1 MDTYYL
7 TLVLYIFLIYWFI
20 VSVLDR
26 KGILERYNI
35 TAYGPLLM
43 IRTLRGQG
51 FLDSMA
57 KGEQRKRF
65 WRIYANIGT
74 VLVLIVMVFMFIR
87 MIDGAYGTFV
97 LQPEPTALHKPR
109 NWLLIP
115 GFNEYIPMCAWIGF
129 IVALVVHELSHAILS
144 IVEGIKVKS
153 MGLLVAL
160 VPIGAFAEPDSEQLF
175 GEKEGEKKKR
185 EDYKSEHE
193 PDKESGVS
201 EKKKVATSRE
211 RTRIL
216 SAGVTSNF
224 CMALIAFVLFFGI
237 LFSIQ
242 PVSDTVLYVYD
253 VAEGS
258 PAEKYGIA
266 PETFITKI
274 DGSNAMGIDGMNKAL
289 EGKEEISLTVLN
301 KKGKE
306 SVIAVKVDSERE
318 GVLIVHVERDTP
330 AAKAGL
336 MDGMSVIRMDNKSI
350 TGHKDFH
357 EFMNHTLPGQEIEVQ
372 TGGETFIVELAKSPY
387 YANRGYLGV
396 FVANDLLGM
405 AVAKFPDL
413 TLLRSIPS
421 LFTTLSPRHWLSG
434 WGIILAM
441 PVLPLS
447 SYGFSKFNPL
457 LSHLYEP
464 IGAMSFLGD
473 SIFFIA
479 DVLFWVGWV
488 NLVVGMFNC
497 LPMVPLDGGHIF
509 REMLNSILRVGIKG
523 ERKKERISKVITYTI
538 SILILL
544 SIVILLAGPYLLP
557 VVGVIGLIA
566 IIILLAVV
574 VAALVYHISVSVHKA
589 PSVVLVVE
597 GANANSDTLKISHHG
612 GDTILDAFANPE
624 TGGDRGQL
632 AGDWNNLEVRRNDEP
647 CTLAGKSTLNGDER
661 WNPGP
666 NKYTQFAPGDELEI
680 TSLSLKVGDS
690 IVVFYTQTGD
700 ILQRTTVT

>member
-35 TAYGPLLM
+35 SAYGPILM
-43 IRTLRGQG
+43 IRTLRGQD

-74 VLVLIVMVFMFIR
+74 VLVLIVMVYMFIY
-87 MIDGAYGTFV
+87 MMFNVYLTFV
-97 LQPEPTALHKPR
+97 LQPEPTALYKPR

-115 GFNEYIPMCAWIGF
+115 GFNEYIPLLYGF
-129 IVALVVHELSHAILS
+129 IGLVVALVVHELSHAILS
-144 IVEGIKVKS
+144 VVEGIKVKS

-175 GEKEGEKKKR
+175 DEKEKGKKGV
-185 EDYKSEHE
+185 ESELNKK
-193 PDKESGVS
+193 PGVN

-224 CMALIAFVLFFGI
+224 CVALIAFVLFFGI

-242 PVSDTVLYVYD
+242 PVSDTIIYVYG

-258 PAEKYGIA
+258 PAEKSGIA
-266 PETFITKI
+266 PETFITRI
-274 DGSNAMGIDGMNKAL
+274 DGSNARGIDGMNKAL

-306 SVIAVKVDSERE
+306 GVIAVKVDSERD
-318 GVLIVHVERDTP
+318 GVVIVQVERGTP

-336 MDGMSVIRMDNKSI
+336 RDGMSLTRMDNKSI
-350 TGHKDFH
+350 TGHNDFH

-372 TGGETFIVELAKSPY
+372 TGEETFTVELAKSPY
-387 YANRGYLGV
+387 YTNRGYLGIGI
-396 FVANDLLGM
+396 ANDLLGM
-405 AVAKFPDL
+405 AVEEFPDL
-413 TLLRSIPS
+413 TVLRSIPS
-421 LFTTLSPRHWLSG
+421 SFTTFSPRYWLSAPL
-434 WGIILAM
+434 ILTI
-441 PVLPLS
+441 LPFLP
-447 SYGFSKFNPL
+447 YPTGFSTFNPL
-457 LSHLYEP
+457 LTHLYEP
-464 IGAMSFLGD
+464 IGAVSFMGD

-479 DVLFWVGWV
+479 NVLFWVGWV

-509 REMLNSILRVGIKG
+509 REMLNPVLRIGIKDKK
-523 ERKKERISKVITYTI
+523 KKEKV
-538 SILILL
+538 SMA
-544 SIVILLAGPYLLP
+544 IVSTVAVIIFIAIVFTLVGPY
-557 VVGVIGLIA
+557 
-566 IIILLAVV
+566 
-574 VAALVYHISVSVHKA
+574 
-589 PSVVLVVE
+589 
-597 GANANSDTLKISHHG
+597 
-612 GDTILDAFANPE
+612 AF
-624 TGGDRGQL
+624 
-632 AGDWNNLEVRRNDEP
+632 
-647 CTLAGKSTLNGDER
+647 KF
-661 WNPGP
+661 
-666 NKYTQFAPGDELEI
+666 FAQG
-680 TSLSLKVGDS
+680 
-690 IVVFYTQTGD
+690 
-700 ILQRTTVT
+700 

>member
-7 TLVLYIFLIYWFI
+7 TLVLYIFLIYCFI

-35 TAYGPLLM
+35 SAYGPLLM
-43 IRTLRGQG
+43 IRTLRGQK
-51 FLDSMA
+51 FLDRMA

-74 VLVLIVMVFMFIR
+74 VLVLIAMVFMFIL
-87 MIDGAYGTFV
+87 MINGAYGTFV
-97 LQPEPTALHKPR
+97 LQPEPSALHKPR

-115 GFNEYIPMCAWIGF
+115 GFNEYIPLLYGF
-129 IVALVVHELSHAILS
+129 IGLVVALVVHELSHAILS
-144 IVEGIKVKS
+144 VVERIKVKS
-153 MGLLVAL
+153 MGLLVL
-160 VPIGAFAEPDSEQLF
+160 VVPIGAFAEPDSEQLY
-175 GEKEGEKKKR
+175 GEKENGKKGV
-185 EDYKSEHE
+185 ENESN
-193 PDKESGVS
+193 KESGVS

-224 CMALIAFVLFFGI
+224 CVALIAFVLFFGI

-258 PAEKYGIA
+258 PAEKSGIA

-336 MDGMSVIRMDNKSI
+336 MDGMSVIRMEHKSI
-350 TGHKDFH
+350 NSSVEFL
-357 EFMNHTLPGQEIEVQ
+357 EFMNHTLPGQVIEVQ
-372 TGGETFIVELAKSPY
+372 TGEETFTVELAESPY
-387 YANRGYLGV
+387 YVNRGYLGV

-405 AVAKFPDL
+405 AVEKFPDL
-413 TLLRSIPS
+413 TVLRSIPS

-434 WGIILAM
+434 WGIIMAL
-441 PVLPLS
+441 PVLPLT
-447 SYGFSKFNPL
+447 SYGFSRFNPL

-544 SIVILLAGPYLLP
+544 SIVIMLAGPYLLT

-597 GANANSDTLKISHHG
+597 GANEKSDTLKISHHG
-612 GDTILDAFANPE
+612 GDTILDAFANPA
-624 TGGDRGQL
+624 TGGDRGHL
-632 AGDWNNLEVRRNDEP
+632 AGDWNNLEVRRNDEL
-647 CTLAGKSTLNGDER
+647 CTLAGKSTLNGNNR

-680 TSLSLKVGDS
+680 TSLSLTVGDS